1 MFRLGLPIFG
11 QAASLASDRAAFRLG
26 FIEASGLP
34 APMLMVSMIG
44 FGSLCHEIGFTL
56 LKALATT
63 ASVWALPGQ
72 IAYVE
77 LFTAGSPAFALL
89 FAVALA
95 NARFLPM
102 VATFMPYIRPGVRS
116 RFAEFG
122 LAHFVTANSWIFVIR
137 RSPDLEPTRRWAY
150 FLGFAAACLILG
162 FAGTALGYVLAGVVS
177 KTVTHSL
184 VFLNPIYFLLLFLDV
199 PGRSALMAI
208 VLGAIG
214 GPLLTRLSPDW
225 GLLGAG
231 LLCGTLGF
239 VVDRALKVARRG

>member
-11 QAASLASDRAAFRLG
+11 QAAALKSDRAAFRLG

-44 FGSLCHEIGFTL
+44 FGSLCHETGFTL
-56 LKALATT
+56 MKALATT
-63 ASVWALPGQ
+63 ATVWALPGQ

-77 LFTAGSPAFALL
+77 LLTAGSPAFALL

-95 NARFLPM
+95 NARFFPM
-102 VATFMPYIRPGVRS
+102 VASFMPYIRPGLRN
-116 RFAEFG
+116 RAAEFG

-137 RSPDLEPTRRWAY
+137 RSPDLAPERRWAY
-150 FLGFAAACLILG
+150 FLGFAIACLILG
-162 FAGTALGYVLAGVVS
+162 FAGTALGYALAGVVS
-177 KTVTHSL
+177 KTVTQAL

-199 PGRSALMAI
+199 PGRSALIA
-208 VLGAIG
+208 VLLGAIG

-239 VVDRALKVARRG
+239 LIDRALKGGRRG